1 MGRQINFFLHQD
13 DQADFDKL
21 LKTFGDIVLLPYFH
35 FDNKISTVPDSVVR
49 DLKKEERRVYLIRK
63 SDFDDVRLKHID
75 AFGYWLVDDFSLP
88 VLHFDR
94 SITKDGKIESGRL
107 YFETE
112 YVDTRQMIMIK
123 KPDDFI
129 KWADNVLKTV
139 RRKLKKYKHSMGPYV
154 YTAYLGE
161 HADKWKEFNRAVIE
175 GAGHELRSS
184 TVN

>member
-35 FDNKISTVPDSVVR
+35 FDNNVSTIPDSIVR
-49 DLKKEERRVYLIRK
+49 DLKKEERRVYLIRTN
-63 SDFDDVRLKHID
+63 DFNDVRLKHIE
-75 AFGYWLVDDFSLP
+75 AFGYWLVDDHSLP
-88 VLHFDR
+88 VIHFDR

-107 YFETE
+107 YFEVE
-112 YVDTRQMIMIK
+112 YVDTQRMTMVK
-123 KPDDFI
+123 KPDDFV

-139 RRKLKKYKHSMGPYV
+139 RRKLRKYKHRMGPYE

-161 HADKWKEFNRAVIE
+161 QAEKWKEFNRAVIE
-175 GAGHELRSS
+175 GAGHELKSS